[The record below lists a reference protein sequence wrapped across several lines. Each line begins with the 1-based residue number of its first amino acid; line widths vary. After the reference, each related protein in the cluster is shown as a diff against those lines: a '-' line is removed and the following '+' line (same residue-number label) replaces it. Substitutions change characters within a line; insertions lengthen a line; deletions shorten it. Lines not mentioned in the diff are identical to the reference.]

1 MISSELWKFHSI
13 GISGCV
19 DVKVR
24 GDLLY
29 TKKRAFTTGCQSK
42 WDVTCTEKIE

>member
-1 MISSELWKFHSI
+1 
-13 GISGCV
+13 
-19 DVKVR
+19 
-24 GDLLY
+24 LLY